1 MKLRLKLVAF
11 WCVGKK
17 CFIINKVIKL
27 RLNKILLLSL
37 VIISSI
43 FYLVNLGKLPLE
55 DYDEATYAQVLKES
69 VQKENYLSFTPLE
82 TMLLTGF
89 TYFGNNWF
97 EKPPLQ
103 FWLTAASA
111 KVFGFNEFALR
122 LPSALFGIL
131 TVILVYL
138 IVEET
143 AKNKLAAFLAA
154 SLLILMPF
162 FLSATKNFRMD
173 VPVSAAILASFYFF
187 TLSLKKK
194 AFLIWSGAALA
205 VGVLFKSII
214 AFLALPIILIW
225 SLLWRRWDWIKN
237 RYFIYSAI
245 TSVIIISPWHLYQS
259 FKFGSAFWQNYLG
272 YHIFARATQNI
283 LGSKITVS
291 YFISLLWKA
300 SEPLIPIFLTA
311 IILILFFRKRLART
325 SKELFYLAW
334 TALLS
339 ALFIFIVFSLVKTK
353 LITYYTPMYPFLAIF
368 IASIF
373 SLAIDSFKPQWF
385 KWLGG
390 TVILVI
396 IINAGFST
404 VTEAFI
410 SPQIYISKASGDE
423 KVIGLYLKDKA
434 KNNEEINL
442 FNWNHH
448 NTIRYYSNHMTES
461 LQFNST
467 RQPLPPFWLVLPSE
481 LLKVNPDLKKITP
494 AYSGQY
500 LTLIRFDKK

>member
-1 MKLRLKLVAF
+1 M
-11 WCVGKK
+11 
-17 CFIINKVIKL
+17 IK
-27 RLNKILLLSL
+27 RHLNKILLIVL
-37 VIISSI
+37 VLISGV

-69 VQKENYLSFTPLE
+69 VQKENYLSFT
-82 TMLLTGF
+82 
-89 TYFGNNWF
+89 YFGSNWF

-122 LPSALFGIL
+122 LPSAIFGIL

-138 IVEET
+138 IIKET

-154 SLLILMPF
+154 LLLILMPF

-173 VPVSAAILASFYFF
+173 TPVTASIMASLYFF
-187 TLSLKKK
+187 MLAAKKSVY
-194 AFLIWSGAALA
+194 LGA
-205 VGVLFKSII
+205 VGISMAIGVLLKSII
-214 AFLALPIILIW
+214 GLLALPLILIW
-225 SLLWRRWDWIKN
+225 SLVHKNWDWIKDK
-237 RYFIYSAI
+237 YFIYAGIIFLFI
-245 TSVIIISPWHLYQS
+245 TLPWHLYQS

-291 YFISLLWKA
+291 YFISLLWEA

-334 TALLS
+334 AALLS
-339 ALFIFIVFSLVKTK
+339 VLFIFIVFSLVKTK

-368 IASIF
+368 IGSIF
-373 SLAIDSFKPQWF
+373 SLVIDSFKPQWL
-385 KWLGG
+385 KWLGRI
-390 TVILVI
+390 TLLII

-404 VTEAFI
+404 IIEAFI
-410 SPQIYISKASGDE
+410 SPQIYISKASSDE
-423 KVIGLYLKDKA
+423 KAVGLYLKDEA

-448 NTIRYYSNHMTES
+448 NTIRYYSNRMTES

-467 RQPLPPFWLVLPSE
+467 RQPIPPFWLILPSE
-481 LLKVNPDLKKITP
+481 LLQVNPDLKKITP